1 MNFDDYP
8 YSPDLLADL
17 NKMNLNN
24 ILFYSEKKLTKKL
37 LKKVKLKRNYNIVV
51 YFDDL
56 LNRISFF
63 SFFKKIYIKNFK
75 AKLEF
80 LKIIINF
87 NIFSSIIYKSYKDFI
102 FWEIFL

>member
-63 SFFKKIYIKNFK
+63 FI
-75 AKLEF
+75 F
-80 LKIIINF
+80 LK
-87 NIFSSIIYKSYKDFI
+87 KST
-102 FWEIFL
+102 